1 MKKNFL
7 LLIGLLT
14 LMSLSG
20 CTNINSSSK
29 KEITVKESVNEEK
42 QAESILGSLTEI
54 VGKSDE
60 YVVKKLGE
68 GKEENG
74 IVFSREYNIDVL
86 KGNALV
92 TIGYN
97 ENKVVDSVNILPND
111 TDYDGNI
118 ELLNKAFGKYSERND
133 DSKESE
139 VEDRKY
145 CIWKLDDCT
154 LTLMHAYGSLSVE
167 IRKNI

>member
-1 MKKNFL
+1 M
-7 LLIGLLT
+7 
-14 LMSLSG
+14 
-20 CTNINSSSK
+20 
-29 KEITVKESVNEEK
+29 
-42 QAESILGSLTEI
+42 
-54 VGKSDE
+54 
-60 YVVKKLGE
+60 
-68 GKEENG
+68 
-74 IVFSREYNIDVL
+74 DVL

-97 ENKVVDSVNILPND
+97 EDKVVDSVNILPND

-145 CIWKLDDCT
+145 CIWNLDDCT